1 MSFAVRFLFLCHALS
16 GRAGLLSFTNL
27 VSKVEKD
34 ESEFTE
40 RGFQPGNRFVSFV
53 RDVRA
58 SGRGE
63 AAGGCEA
70 IGIRGWGCRN
80 EHLLLLRL
88 RPTRNGAQDLP
99 Y

>member
-1 MSFAVRFLFLCHALS
+1 MIADTQDELENDALA
-16 GRAGLLSFTNL
+16 R
-27 VSKVEKD
+27 VSITSEVEKN

-80 EHLLLLRL
+80 EHLLLLLLLL
-88 RPTRNGAQDLP
+88 RPPCHGAQDLP